1 MPLKRYIVTIVDPR
15 IWYTLVSVEKNTTTA
30 VVSLQILGGEEGGSL
45 TLATLVQPDNAS
57 VHESDRVLT
66 VAANDVLVIDDRQFL
81 EYGDT
86 MAISGSAGMTVVANC
101 VVQAASPAPV
111 PPSPLPEGYTELACL
126 KLKGTSDAG
135 QSGKSSIDTG
145 VDVAA
150 SYSYEVD
157 FAVDERWAGTGTTTY
172 AVFGAKHQQSKGQ
185 GVALWILPKDR
196 TLNFVNGGPTAE
208 SGYQSYGS
216 IAYGTYFTVICDSP
230 NGTLSV
236 NGTQIGTAAWAA
248 PTATPATITL
258 FAQHNLAQNSTS
270 GEAPVKIKRFRV
282 YSSGMLLY
290 DFLPCMRGSDSKL
303 GFYDI
308 VGDKGFRPETVK
320 GGLTYESIE

>member
-1 MPLKRYIVTIVDPR
+1 MDI
-15 IWYTLVSVEKNTTTA
+15 
-30 VVSLQILGGEEGGSL
+30 SLMHMMAAGA
-45 TLATLVQPDNAS
+45 LASQEPGP
-57 VHESDRVLT
+57 E
-66 VAANDVLVIDDRQFL
+66 
-81 EYGDT
+81 
-86 MAISGSAGMTVVANC
+86 
-101 VVQAASPAPV
+101 
-111 PPSPLPEGYTELACL
+111 PSPLPEGYTEVACL

-150 SYSYEVD
+150 SYSYEVE

-185 GVALWILPKDR
+185 GIALWILPKDR

-216 IAYGTYFTVICDSP
+216 IAYGTYLTAVCDSP

-248 PTATPATITL
+248 PTSTPATITL
-258 FAQHNLAQNSTS
+258 FSQHNKAQNSTS
-270 GEAPVKIKRFRV
+270 GEAPVKIKRFKV
-282 YSSGMLLY
+282 YSSGAQVY
-290 DFLPCMRGSDSKL
+290 GFVPCMRDSDSKI
-303 GFYDI
+303 GFYDV
-308 VGDKGFRPETVK
+308 VGDKGFCPETVQ